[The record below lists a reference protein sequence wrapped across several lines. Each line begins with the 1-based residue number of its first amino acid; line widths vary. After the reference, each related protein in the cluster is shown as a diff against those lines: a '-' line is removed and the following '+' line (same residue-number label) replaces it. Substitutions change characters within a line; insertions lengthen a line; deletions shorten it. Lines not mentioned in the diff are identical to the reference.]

1 MDRRSFLAGA
11 GAALATS
18 QAGLGSTALAA
29 TLPAH
34 ATAKAAPTIGIQIG
48 AISFQ
53 DEGTE
58 KVLDILQEKGAC
70 NALFIACFTYG
81 DGIAGRQLPGH
92 PFPDHGV
99 QKEDNFFGGFYTTPH
114 PQYFRNTK
122 MVPQRAPDAGGYD
135 VLADVIP
142 KAKKRGM
149 KTYTWS
155 EDVWNTK
162 VPNFDLIA
170 ERDLYGRPAK
180 TACFRNPDHHEFLMS
195 TFQDWTHSYEIDGV
209 MWGSERYGPFGNM
222 VESVHQRNGND
233 PSRVTCFCQY
243 CQKTA
248 AERGIN
254 VSRAIEGYKTLEQ
267 WVRFCRGG
275 GTPPDGHYVTF
286 WRMLFQYP
294 EILAWETMW
303 NDGVHE
309 TYKSIHDT
317 VKSVNPKMEVG
328 WHVWHAHSF
337 SPFFRAQTNLKKI
350 APYTDFAK
358 MTVYDNLG
366 GTRMET
372 YITSASKTMYGDMPV
387 EEALEFEYRIMG
399 YRGRSYTELPYVGLD
414 STYVFHETK
423 RSVEDVAGTN
433 MQIWPGL
440 DVDISNMNVEYSHTA
455 PPGISACTRACFEAG
470 GTGLVI
476 SRKYSE
482 MKLANLA
489 AVGDTLRQMKVV

>member
-1 MDRRSFLAGA
+1 MDRRCFVTGA
-11 GAALATS
+11 SA
-18 QAGLGSTALAA
+18 ALAA
-29 TLPAH
+29 TQAGRGSRMMAEALAAPA
-34 ATAKAAPTIGIQIG
+34 ALKKTPTIGIQIG

-58 KVLDILQEKGAC
+58 KVLEILQEKASV
-70 NALFIACFTYG
+70 NALFIAAFTYG
-81 DGIAGRQLPGH
+81 NGIAGRQLPGH

-114 PQYFRNTK
+114 AAFYKNTAIK
-122 MVPQRAPDAGGYD
+122 PQRAPDTGDYD
-135 VLADVIP
+135 VLGDVIP
-142 KAKKRGM
+142 KAKKRGI

-162 VPNFDLIA
+162 VPNFELIA

-180 TACFRNPDHHEFLMS
+180 TACFRNPDHHAFLMGQMEDFS
-195 TFQDWTHSYEIDGV
+195 RSYEIDGV
-209 MWGSERYGPFGNM
+209 LWGSERYGPFGNM
-222 VESVHQRNGND
+222 VESVHLRNGND

-243 CQKTA
+243 CKKTA
-248 AERGIN
+248 ASRG
-254 VSRAIEGYKTLEQ
+254 VDVARALEGYKELEK
-267 WVRFCRGG
+267 WVAFCRGG

-286 WRMLFQYP
+286 WRVLFQYP

-309 TYKSIHDT
+309 TYQSIYDV
-317 VKSVNPKMEVG
+317 VKGVNPRLEVG

-337 SPFFRAQTNLKKI
+337 SPFFRAQTDLKKI
-350 APYTDFAK
+350 ARCSDFLK

-372 YITSASKTMYGDMPV
+372 YITSTSKTIYGDMPV
-387 EEALEFEYRIMG
+387 DDALEFEYRIMG

-414 STYVFHETK
+414 PSYVYNETK
-423 RSVEDVAGTN
+423 RCVADVEGTKTE
-433 MQIWPGL
+433 IWPGL

-455 PPGISACTRACFEAG
+455 PPGIRACTKACFEAG
-470 GTGLVI
+470 GKGLVI

-489 AVGDTLRQMKVV
+489 AVGEALREMKVV